1 MSKNGRIIKQISPIG
16 DTRMSCANCYSI
28 AKWSGKVIVECCP
41 ICGSTNPALTRMRH
55 WVNNKPDYSENLL
68 EKRA

>member
-1 MSKNGRIIKQISPIG
+1 MNRRRSNFINTTRWLADSSFLTYFGKPPFHPYGR
-16 DTRMSCANCYSI
+16 AN
-28 AKWSGKVIVECCP
+28 
-41 ICGSTNPALTRMRH
+41 TNPALTRMRH